1 MRVLNLK
8 TWGTWDKIIFIFYME
23 KLCQKEFYC
32 SVREKTTLKF
42 KINMSEWGCEHRQTK
57 WSEQWEAYSYHPLS
71 EKTVIIKYGILEGDF
86 LPKRKRLE
94 YMYFLKITFGERETQ
109 KIFLSCDKEQKQEIS
124 AQFPCMHYESVIT
137 NRHKC
142 YFFPCRAFFP
152 SGEGMAIHFSL
163 CYFLFPA
170 HTSILPL
177 APNNWLKKHKY
188 LQNFSQEILSTAS
201 LRKLC
206 LIELCPRPCVR
217 AQHQ

>member
-109 KIFLSCDKEQKQEIS
+109 KIFLSCDKEEKIS
-124 AQFPCMHYESVIT
+124 RKSQHNFLACIMNQSLPIDT
-137 NRHKC
+137 N
-142 YFFPCRAFFP
+142 AT
-152 SGEGMAIHFSL
+152 FSL
-163 CYFLFPA
+163 AELFFLQEKEWLSTFHFVISFFQHTLPSCLW
-170 HTSILPL
+170 HQIIDWRNTSIFRTFPRRSSALP
-177 APNNWLKKHKY
+177 A
-188 LQNFSQEILSTAS
+188 
-201 LRKLC
+201 
-206 LIELCPRPCVR
+206 
-217 AQHQ
+217 